1 MVGCEQCV
9 ERRIAPPH
17 HFTGAEFGVG
27 AGAPCTKHCRSAPS
41 PGAFRGVPAG
51 ASQELVWPISGRP
64 NNAWG
69 DKTRTQ
75 GSPAD
80 LHARP
85 RARISLRSGLPCLR
99 IDTRAAPPHSM

>member
-1 MVGCEQCV
+1 VCRAKTGEREKRSLWDGIVGNGGWEKWSAV
-9 ERRIAPPH
+9 NSVWIAERRIAPLH

-27 AGAPCTKHCRSAPS
+27 AGAPRTKHCRSAPS

-69 DKTRTQ
+69 
-75 GSPAD
+75 G
-80 LHARP
+80 
-85 RARISLRSGLPCLR
+85 
-99 IDTRAAPPHSM
+99 